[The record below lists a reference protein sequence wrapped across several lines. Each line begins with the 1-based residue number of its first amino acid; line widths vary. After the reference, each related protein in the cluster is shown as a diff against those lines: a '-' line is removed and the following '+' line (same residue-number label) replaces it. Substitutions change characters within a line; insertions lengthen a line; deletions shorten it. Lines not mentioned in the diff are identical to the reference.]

1 MISVPRPCRIG
12 VVLLVSSLPAMCQI
26 ARPGRGGT
34 TRSAKATPG
43 AISNQPLATFDGT
56 VHAIDKKAILLEQED
71 SNTLRLV
78 CSRKTHYYD
87 GSQEIKASAIKLG
100 DHVTVETREL
110 RDAELEAINVRLQ
123 KTKSP

>member
-1 MISVPRPCRIG
+1 MNS
-12 VVLLVSSLPAMCQI
+12 VLLLRRIAVGLLLAALPAMCQI
-26 ARPGRGGT
+26 ARPVRG
-34 TRSAKATPG
+34 TRSAKATPD

-100 DHVTVETREL
+100 DHISVETREL
-110 RDAELEAINVRLQ
+110 RDAEIEAVNVRLQ
-123 KTKSP
+123 KAKSQ